1 MNRGPLAIP
10 NEPRGVYVDVAVE
23 RSRWVCPGGHLD
35 TNRLFTNLFGGW
47 LTAAD
52 KAAAATINYTRST
65 VMPCVCDL
73 TQKATLA
80 TGKTLV
86 KVGTKLTDHCTT
98 K

>member
-1 MNRGPLAIP
+1 M
-10 NEPRGVYVDVAVE
+10 
-23 RSRWVCPGGHLD
+23 D
-35 TNRLFTNLFGGW
+35 TNRMFTSLFGNW

-52 KAAAATINYTRST
+52 KAAAATINYTKST
-65 VMPCVCDL
+65 VLPCVSDL

-86 KVGTKLTDHCTT
+86 KVGTKLTDCCTT

>member
-1 MNRGPLAIP
+1 M
-10 NEPRGVYVDVAVE
+10 
-23 RSRWVCPGGHLD
+23 D
-35 TNRLFTNLFGGW
+35 TNRIFTSLFGGW

-52 KAAAATINYTRST
+52 KVAAATINYTKSSLR
-65 VMPCVCDL
+65 PCVSDL

-86 KVGTKLTDHCTT
+86 KVGTKLTDCCTT

>member
-1 MNRGPLAIP
+1 MF
-10 NEPRGVYVDVAVE
+10 
-23 RSRWVCPGGHLD
+23 
-35 TNRLFTNLFGGW
+35 TRLFGNW

-52 KAAAATINYTRST
+52 RAAAATINYTKST
-65 VMPCVCDL
+65 VLPRVSDL

-86 KVGTKLTDHCTT
+86 KVGTKLTDCCTT

>member
-1 MNRGPLAIP
+1 MDSNRI
-10 NEPRGVYVDVAVE
+10 
-23 RSRWVCPGGHLD
+23 
-35 TNRLFTNLFGGW
+35 FTNLFGGW

-52 KAAAATINYTRST
+52 KAAAATINYTKST
-65 VMPCVCDL
+65 VVPCVCDL

-86 KVGTKLTDHCTT
+86 KVGIHLTDRCTT